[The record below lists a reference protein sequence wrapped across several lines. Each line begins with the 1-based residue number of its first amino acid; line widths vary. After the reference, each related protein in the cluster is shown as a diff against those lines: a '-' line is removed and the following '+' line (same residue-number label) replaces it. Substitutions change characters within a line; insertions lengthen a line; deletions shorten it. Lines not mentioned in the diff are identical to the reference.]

1 MKLVGYQEKR
11 EKRWCEGERE
21 KTVRQT
27 ERGGRRKKGKK
38 DQMGRLCVCL
48 YVSVRVRQRKSLR
61 TLPPP
66 IHPAFTKCSKVK
78 SAQKRAVVAWP
89 LFPPLKTQ
97 GCVWLP
103 LTKDKRLLRE
113 FVPLVMELIDP
124 HPAPPKLRFLPG
136 HHTYSNGTG
145 VCIHVAGRGTI

>member
-61 TLPPP
+61 TPPP
-66 IHPAFTKCSKVK
+66 STRPLP
-78 SAQKRAVVAWP
+78 SAARLNVPKKEQ
-89 LFPPLKTQ
+89 
-97 GCVWLP
+97 
-103 LTKDKRLLRE
+103 LLRGL
-113 FVPLVMELIDP
+113 F
-124 HPAPPKLRFLPG
+124 FLP
-136 HHTYSNGTG
+136 
-145 VCIHVAGRGTI
+145 